1 MIFVIAALP
10 KESQYYHTKPKRRK
24 YKSSSSSSPKTL
36 PWFDKDY
43 LKRKERKREREF
55 WKGVRDAD
63 KFF

>member
-1 MIFVIAALP
+1 MIMLFSVAP
-10 KESQYYHTKPKRRK
+10 KDTSYTPKPKRRK